1 MKKFSF
7 KFRLYKIKILK
18 ITGFCF
24 NHIKYGLHSFNAM
37 KDSQHGFWLH
47 EFVNLIFNFIYLFC
61 ITANNEKIQ
70 HNLNVAH
77 EIK

>member
-37 KDSQHGFWLH
+37 KDSQHGF
-47 EFVNLIFNFIYLFC
+47 
-61 ITANNEKIQ
+61 
-70 HNLNVAH
+70 
-77 EIK
+77 